1 MSGGNI
7 ENATPIPDYELDQRF
22 PERHDLSEDDRDR
35 LRAEH
40 GRIRTYFLLNPSGF
54 RDLQRWL
61 NQARMGYTYDIYL
74 ERVVGYTLIATAV
87 GLFLGNALSL
97 QLFVFDG
104 WEALG
109 VEAAAVQAVLT
120 VLLLVVTFALFAGGA
135 FSAGYYYPLMRA
147 STRERKIDVLL
158 PHAIVYMYALSHGGM
173 NSFEV
178 IKELADAEDVYGEVA
193 QEFDVVVRDIELFG
207 NDLFSALRDAR
218 SVTPSENLE
227 QFIDDM
233 ISVLD
238 SGSDFSAF
246 LEDEAANYM
255 DQARDEQESF
265 LGTLSILAE
274 IFIVA
279 FVAAPLFLIVTLLVI
294 SLLGGEALLQTFFL
308 VYLGLPL
315 GMLGFLA
322 AVDVLAKPY
331 AESTETL
338 DIDRPEFRTEWSSQ
352 VKADPNYEAYESKKK
367 RDERREKLEN
377 PIRQIRNRNPLL
389 SLVLTVPVALAAV
402 GGLLATGLAPM
413 SLEGLF
419 DSPVSGTIGLFIL
432 PFLIVTVPLAAFHEA
447 KRRRKHGIAKR
458 FPDTLNILSSANQMG
473 IRLVEALN
481 LVARWSE
488 GVLSE
493 ELRKVRND
501 IEWNEDVER
510 ALLNFANRLRVPQ
523 VTRTM
528 KLIAKGNHSSSNLSQ
543 IISIAAEDTRNRY
556 QIERR
561 RRSEMGAY
569 TAIVVIGFL
578 VYLGVIVMLDT
589 SYLTPISELSTT
601 TGASGRATQTGSV
614 TSVASFGDVPVGIY
628 RTVFLH
634 SALIQGIGSGLLAG
648 KLSDNEV
655 LSGLKYSIGLV
666 LLTTIVFVVIA

>member
-1 MSGGNI
+1 MSQGNI
-7 ENATPIPDYELDQRF
+7 EDATPIPDYELDQRF

-40 GRIRTYFLLNPSGF
+40 GRIRTYFLLNSSRF

-294 SLLGGEALLQTFFL
+294 SIVGGDALLQALFL

-389 SLVLTVPVALAAV
+389 SVALTLPLALLCVVGLVAAGV
-402 GGLLATGLAPM
+402 VPT
-413 SLEGLF
+413 SLEGLTGA
-419 DSPVSGTIGLFIL
+419 PVSGTVGAFVV
-432 PFLIVTVPLAAFHEA
+432 PFVVVTVPLTLLYESQ
-447 KRRRKHGIAKR
+447 RRRKRRIEKR

-481 LVARWSE
+481 LVSRWSE
-488 GVLSE
+488 GVLAE

-501 IEWNEDVER
+501 IAWNEDVQR
-510 ALLNFANRLRVPQ
+510 ALLEFANRLRVPQ

-528 KLIAKGNHSSSNLSQ
+528 KLIAKGNQSSSDLAE
-543 IISIAAEDTRNRY
+543 IISVAAEDTRNRY
-556 QIERR
+556 QIARR
-561 RRSEMGAY
+561 RRSEMNAY
-569 TAIVVIGFL
+569 IAIVVIGVL
-578 VYLGVIVMLDT
+578 VYLGVIVMLDAI
-589 SYLTPISELSTT
+589 YLAEISEVSTELE
-601 TGASGRATQTGSV
+601 S
-614 TSVASFGDVPVGIY
+614 TSEGDVPISAVPVGTY
-628 RTVFLH
+628 RMVFFH

-648 KLSDNEV
+648 KLAENNV
-655 LSGLKYSIGLV
+655 MAGLKYSIAIV
-666 LLTTIVFVVIA
+666 LLATGVFVGISRYVVI

>member
-1 MSGGNI
+1 MSQGNV
-7 ENATPIPDYELDQRF
+7 EDAAPIPDYELKQRF
-22 PERHDLSEDDRDR
+22 PERHDLSEADRDR
-35 LRAEH
+35 LRDEH

-54 RDLQRWL
+54 GDLQRWL

-246 LEDEAANYM
+246 LEDEAENYM

-294 SLLGGEALLQTFFL
+294 SIVGGDALLQALFL

-389 SLVLTVPVALAAV
+389 SVALTLPLALLCVVGLVAAGV
-402 GGLLATGLAPM
+402 VPT
-413 SLEGLF
+413 SLEGLTGA
-419 DSPVSGTIGLFIL
+419 PVSGTVGAFVV
-432 PFLIVTVPLAAFHEA
+432 PFVVVTVPLTLLYESQ
-447 KRRRKHGIAKR
+447 RRRKRRIEKR

-473 IRLVEALN
+473 IRLVEGLN

-488 GVLSE
+488 GALAR
-493 ELRKVRND
+493 ELEKVRND
-501 IEWNEDVER
+501 IAWNEDVQR
-510 ALLNFANRLRVPQ
+510 ALLEFANRLRVPQ

-528 KLIAKGNHSSSNLSQ
+528 KLIAKGNQSSSNLSE
-543 IISIAAEDTRNRY
+543 IISIAAQDTRNRY
-556 QIERR
+556 QIARQ
-561 RRSEMGAY
+561 RRSEMNAY
-569 TAIVVIGFL
+569 IAIVVIGVL
-578 VYLGVIVMLDT
+578 VYLGVIVMLDAVYLAEIAEVSAELEST
-589 SYLTPISELSTT
+589 SEANVPVS
-601 TGASGRATQTGSV
+601 A
-614 TSVASFGDVPVGIY
+614 VPVGIY
-628 RTVFLH
+628 RLVFFH

-648 KLSDNEV
+648 KLAENNV
-655 LSGLKYSIGLV
+655 LAGLKYGIAIVV
-666 LLTTIVFVVIA
+666 LSTAVFVVI